1 MSREILFKL
10 STALM
15 GRLWDEALVMCNI
28 AILLSIPR
36 KLGHTVQYNIITVSF
51 NIYRIS
57 KHYLL
62 QYSFK
67 LSNLWFTILKVLHRM
82 FCAEGLLTFFLKF
95 LVIV

>member
-51 NIYRIS
+51 KSASIIYYNI
-57 KHYLL
+57 LL
-62 QYSFK
+62 NYQIY
-67 LSNLWFTILKVLHRM
+67 
-82 FCAEGLLTFFLKF
+82 GLQF
-95 LVIV
+95 